1 MPARHTF
8 ALASLALVLTMAA
21 PAAQMV
27 ADRVPLTYDVIHL
40 HNGGECHGT
49 LTVDKWKF
57 VYTSADQPQ
66 DSRTW
71 KITDLK
77 AVESK
82 TPDQLILRSTESGK
96 ATLGLDKNYKF
107 RVLGAGIEHEVASW
121 MNDRVK

>member
-1 MPARHTF
+1 MRARLVLAVALL
-8 ALASLALVLTMAA
+8 ALAAVAR
-21 PAAQMV
+21 PFAQMV

-40 HNGGECHGT
+40 HTNGQCHGK

-57 VYTSADQPQ
+57 TYESSDRPQ

-71 KITDLK
+71 KVTELK

-82 TPDQLILRSTESGK
+82 TRDQLILRSTESNK
-96 ATLGLDKNYKF
+96 STLGQDKNYKF
-107 RVLGAGIEHEVASW
+107 KVLGAGIEHEVASW